1 MRHLSGFT
9 CGASLAIV
17 AVLSVAQT
25 LGCGS
30 MYSNSNR
37 VLQSVMVMPANASAQ
52 NFTMGQV
59 QFTATGTFSQPPS
72 PAPVS
77 FQPPY
82 TGNWSSSNL
91 SIATINQSGMAQC
104 VAGAAGKVTITA
116 EVSSNSATGMGQMST
131 AVSGKAILVC
141 P

>member
-1 MRHLSGFT
+1 MRHRPGFT
-9 CGASLAIV
+9 FSASLAV
-17 AVLSVAQT
+17 LAVMGVAQT

-30 MYSNSNR
+30 MYSSSNR
-37 VLQSVMVMPANASAQ
+37 VLQSVSVTPANADAQ

-72 PAPVS
+72 PATVS

-91 SIATINQSGMAQC
+91 SIATISQSGMAQC
-104 VAGAAGKVTITA
+104 VAGAAGKVAIMA
-116 EVSSNSATGMGQMST
+116 EVSSNSATGGGQMST
-131 AVSGKAILVC
+131 AVSGKATLTC

>member
-1 MRHLSGFT
+1 MSHRSGFT
-9 CGASLAIV
+9 RSASLAIL
-17 AVLSVAQT
+17 AVLGVAQT
-25 LGCGS
+25 LGCGA
-30 MYSNSNR
+30 MYSSSNR
-37 VLQSVMVMPANASAQ
+37 VLQSVTVTPANADAQ
-52 NFTMGQV
+52 NFMGQV
-59 QFTATGTFSQPPS
+59 QFTANGTFSQPPS

-91 SIATINQSGMAQC
+91 NIATISQSGMAQC
-104 VAGAAGKVTITA
+104 VAGAAGKVTIIA

-131 AVSGKAILVC
+131 AVSGKATLTC

>member
-1 MRHLSGFT
+1 MSQRSG
-9 CGASLAIV
+9 V
-17 AVLSVAQT
+17 VLSASVLTLVVVIAAQT

-30 MYSNSNR
+30 MYSSSNR
-37 VLQSVMVMPANASAQ
+37 MLQSVMVTPANADAQ

-91 SIATINQSGMAQC
+91 NIATISQSGMAQC
-104 VAGAAGKVTITA
+104 AAGAAGKVTITA

-131 AVSGKAILVC
+131 AVSGKTTLTC

>member
-1 MRHLSGFT
+1 MRHLSGST
-9 CGASLAIV
+9 CRSILAIL
-17 AVLSVAQT
+17 AVLSVAET
-25 LGCGS
+25 LGCGA
-30 MYSNSNR
+30 MYSSSNR
-37 VLQSVMVMPANASAQ
+37 VLQSVMVTPANADAQ
-52 NFTMGQV
+52 NSMGQV

-77 FQPPY
+77 FQSPY

-116 EVSSNSATGMGQMST
+116 EVSANSTTGGGQMST
-131 AVSGKAILVC
+131 AVSGKATLVC